1 MSPDPEW
8 RPKTH
13 WVCAFEGWAS
23 WPGWETSDATLPM
36 LPRVP
41 SVDSHLSPHT
51 CKALVPVMCGLLGEG
66 GDRIEPRGAGGQ
78 FSPRLE
84 ASHLWLFQ
92 SLSFLSRP
100 EGGHQLA
107 ADLSTEKTSLPSD
120 PQEAASRR
128 RKIKQ
133 FSTFPQMS
141 TLLVLKMF

>member
-1 MSPDPEW
+1 MCVS
-8 RPKTH
+8 RAALCT
-13 WVCAFEGWAS
+13 CAHLQGLS
-23 WPGWETSDATLPM
+23 GWETSDATVPM

-41 SVDSHLSPHT
+41 SVDSHL
-51 CKALVPVMCGLLGEG
+51 MCGLLGEG

-141 TLLVLKMF
+141 TLLVLKMFQPNQS